1 MRGLLQG
8 YHDCGSAGHVHSL
21 QSSPAA
27 GKTLPRQCL
36 FTSNALLGM
45 TLESARRICL
55 ADTKVCMH
63 AKHMRCLLQAKEQY
77 HRELGMLIKEAQ
89 YERSE
94 LIVEM
99 AKVFEVVE
107 QYQV

>member
-1 MRGLLQG
+1 
-8 YHDCGSAGHVHSL
+8 
-21 QSSPAA
+21 
-27 GKTLPRQCL
+27 
-36 FTSNALLGM
+36 
-45 TLESARRICL
+45 
-55 ADTKVCMH
+55 
-63 AKHMRCLLQAKEQY
+63 
-77 HRELGMLIKEAQ
+77 MLIKEAQ